1 VPFQCFR
8 ILTPPSRPYLGH
20 SELTWTVCLFA
31 FCTLNI
37 ALSSLALHRNTEWL
51 QSPTHSAATLVL
63 SSFVSPLDHPFS
75 TASCPYCLSHTC
87 VPHHIACA
95 DTSLDTSRY
104 SGMITPILRHPQSSY
119 IPLLHRPRQERHA
132 DNIKNHGPAIAL
144 FTRTVHH
151 HALNIPSRDHSATSD
166 TLADLVPRLAQLGLA
181 QPRQK
186 ISCIISRIRYLVCCM
201 YVVKLTGRSYF
212 TDLAPYLDNS
222 FIIS

>member
-1 VPFQCFR
+1 MPFQCFR

-20 SELTWTVCLFA
+20 SELTWTVCLYA

-63 SSFVSPLDHPFS
+63 SSFVSPLDHPLS
-75 TASCPYCLSHTC
+75 TALCPYCLSHTC

-104 SGMITPILRHPQSSY
+104 SGMIAPILRPSST
-119 IPLLHRPRQERHA
+119 LLHSVIAPPSPRKTCRQHQKSWPSNRA
-132 DNIKNHGPAIAL
+132 VYAYS
-144 FTRTVHH
+144 TS
-151 HALNIPSRDHSATSD
+151 ALNIPSRDHSATSD

-186 ISCIISRIRYLVCCM
+186 ISCVISRIRYLVCCM
-201 YVVKLTGRSYF
+201 YVVKSTGRSYF